1 MKEYILRFKP
11 SERDNIQDLSETIF
25 YKLSETVIKFF
36 DEKIEL
42 ELDKKTEKGAID
54 FKLFIFEQYDYI
66 LLYNKKDNKELQKKF
81 FKLMNKY
88 LKNETDDIGINKY
101 FLYLF
106 TQITNNE
113 RPSELNYL
121 AITEIIK
128 FLNDNID
135 RLKEI
140 WEININQRP
149 QKNLIKN
156 SFEIFYYYT
165 TSILNNFKPY
175 FNKHNNTN
183 QNNINLYNNS
193 DYLFEFN
200 KYKNNYIENVAKIVS
215 FFKKV
220 EKE

>member
-128 FLNDNID
+128 FLNDNIV

-140 WEININQRP
+140 WEININHRP
-149 QKNLIKN
+149 QKNLI
-156 SFEIFYYYT
+156 I
-165 TSILNNFKPY
+165 I
-175 FNKHNNTN
+175 
-183 QNNINLYNNS
+183 QI
-193 DYLFEFN
+193 
-200 KYKNNYIENVAKIVS
+200 KIM
-215 FFKKV
+215 
-220 EKE
+220 